1 MDTQEEIFRV
11 IKTVKPLGSIKA
23 TMIQLGF
30 PSQPA
35 LCNRLKNDEL
45 KSRLRHQEVS
55 TIKSRI
61 TRDNDTPE
69 FKLSAIKHCFKNKE
83 EIKKGSLK

>member
-1 MDTQEEIFRV
+1 MDTQEDIFRV

-23 TMIQLGF
+23 TMIQLGY

-45 KSRLRHQEVS
+45 KSRLRHQEGF

-61 TRDNDTPE
+61 TRDNDA
-69 FKLSAIKHCFKNKE
+69 S
-83 EIKKGSLK
+83 